1 MDTIVNY
8 VVSLCVNF
16 FDLYIM
22 YRYMAIFFDN
32 HYIDKNLTVV
42 AYMIRFVLS
51 IALGSVVLYPLTSII
66 VSLICIFLI
75 TLCYSANFTKKII
88 ATIVVYMCGFIA
100 EAIVALAVGLSSFEP
115 LGQIAQASALSEVII
130 ELLFWSFTLGVQRF
144 KNVSKN
150 TPIYKTFILA
160 IIIIPTSSVYLELMI
175 FQQKNIESGIA
186 GISLVC
192 VLAMNF
198 ILVYLYDSLSIM
210 FQERT
215 QAAIILREKDY
226 YHEQSEML
234 KRKHEELRQFRHDM
248 ENRIIVMQQ
257 MLKDREYG
265 TAMEYTE
272 QISEKLRQTEIY
284 CITGNTAIDSVLNY
298 KLTKAS
304 EKGIKIKSNVAIPE
318 KIGIDDE
325 DIVVILG
332 NLLDNAIE
340 ATEKLKED
348 KYISIDLEYDKG
360 SVFIHV
366 INSYDSLVRFSNGKI
381 LTRKEDEY
389 LHGIGLQSVNT
400 VVKKY
405 NGLLD
410 IEHDN
415 LEFTVNVLLYM

>member
-8 VVSLCVNF
+8 VVSLFVNL

-32 HYIDKNLTVV
+32 RYIDKKLTVV

-51 IALGSVVLYPLTSII
+51 IALGSVALYPWVSMII
-66 VSLICIFLI
+66 SLSCIFLI
-75 TLCYSANFTKKII
+75 TICYSAKISKKII
-88 ATIVVYMCGFIA
+88 VTIVVYMCGFIA
-100 EAIVALAVGLSSFEP
+100 EAIVALLIGLSGFE
-115 LGQIAQASALSEVII
+115 LFGQTEQVSIFSEVII
-130 ELLFWSFTLGVQRF
+130 ELIFWVITLGIQRF

-150 TPIYKTFILA
+150 TSIHKSFIPA
-160 IIIIPTSSVYLELMI
+160 IIIIPASSVYLELLI
-175 FQQKNIESGIA
+175 FQQKDVDSGMA
-186 GISLVC
+186 GLSLVC

-215 QAAIILREKDY
+215 QAAIVLREKDY
-226 YHEQSEML
+226 YHEQVEML

-318 KIGIDDE
+318 KIEIDDE

-360 SVFIHV
+360 SVLIQV

>member
-16 FDLYIM
+16 FDLYII
-22 YRYMAIFFDN
+22 YRYMTIFFDN
-32 HYIDKNLTVV
+32 HYIDKKLTVV
-42 AYMIRFVLS
+42 AYMTRFVLS
-51 IALGSVVLYPLTSII
+51 IVLGSVVLYPLTSII
-66 VSLICIFLI
+66 ISLACIFLI
-75 TLCYSANFTKKII
+75 ALCYSANFSKKII
-88 ATIVVYMCGFIA
+88 VTIVVYMCGFIA
-100 EAIVALAVGLSSFEP
+100 EAIVALLVGLSDFEP
-115 LGQIAQASALSEVII
+115 FGQIVQASALSEVII
-130 ELLFWSFTLGVQRF
+130 EIIFWAITLGVQRF
-144 KNVSKN
+144 QNVSKN
-150 TPIYKTFILA
+150 TSIHKTFIIA
-160 IIIIPTSSVYLELMI
+160 IVIIPLSSVYLELMI

-198 ILVYLYDSLSIM
+198 ILIYLYDSLSVM

-215 QAAIILREKDY
+215 QAAIVLREKDY

-257 MLKDREYG
+257 MLKDREYD

-272 QISEKLRQTEIY
+272 QISEKLSQTEVY
-284 CITGNTAIDSVLNY
+284 SITGNTAIDSVLNY

-304 EKGIKIKSNVAIPE
+304 EKGIKIESNVAIPE
-318 KIGIDDE
+318 KIGIDEE

-366 INSYDSLVRFSNGKI
+366 KNSYDSLIRFVNGKI
-381 LTRKEDEY
+381 VTRKKDEY

-400 VVKKY
+400 VVEKY

-410 IEHDN
+410 IEHN
-415 LEFTVNVLLYM
+415 NREFIVNILLYM